1 MTDHFKE
8 PLPPGVK
15 NLDDFEIHFPNGI
28 ETILPEAIGSP
39 EFSISVTYEES
50 NAFKNYVNSVRD
62 FHGNEA
68 FGEDP
73 LIESLIDKICH
84 PEVSK

>member
-15 NLDDFEIHFPNGI
+15 NLDDFEIHFPKV
-28 ETILPEAIGSP
+28 IGSP
-39 EFSISVTYEES
+39 EFSISVTYEER

-68 FGEDP
+68 FGGDP